1 MFSER
6 KSSFSALLFVLLI
19 LSVTILLQGCGKP
32 IKSSC
37 GTSFPMQIT
46 DDLGRTVTIEEAPRR
61 IVSLAPA
68 ITESLFAL
76 GLADKVVGVTN
87 YCDYPA
93 EAATKPKIGG
103 FSTPNVELVV
113 VAEPDLV
120 LASTINANY
129 VPQLENAG
137 LTVVT
142 VESLNLEEVLDNIRL
157 IGRVSGAAEAAD
169 SLTADMRQRIDSITA
184 KLSGLAEEQKP
195 AVYFEIWPDPLT
207 TGGSKSFV
215 NSLITTAG
223 GRNIAGDVARDWVN
237 LSPEMVLARNPQV
250 AILCHH
256 GSSLQTVEEFKNRT
270 GWGQVSAIRNNRI
283 GLVSDENTVVRT
295 GPRVIEG
302 FEFIAKL
309 VHPDLIK

>member
-1 MFSER
+1 MFRER
-6 KSSFSALLFVLLI
+6 KSSFSALLFVSLI
-19 LSVTILLQGCGKP
+19 LSVTILLQGCGQP
-32 IKSSC
+32 IKSSSV
-37 GTSFPMQIT
+37 TSFPMQIT

-113 VAEPDLV
+113 AAGPDLV

-184 KLSGLAEEQKP
+184 QLSGLAEEQKP

-237 LSPEMVLARNPQV
+237 LSPEMVLARDPQV

>member
-46 DDLGRTVTIEEAPRR
+46 DDLGRTVTIKEAPRR

-93 EAATKPKIGG
+93 DAATKPKIGG

-113 VAEPDLV
+113 VAGPDLV

-137 LTVVT
+137 LTVVA
-142 VESLNLEEVLDNIRL
+142 VESLNLAEVLDNIRL

-169 SLTADMRQRIDSITA
+169 SLTADMQQRIDSITA
-184 KLSGLAEEQKP
+184 KLSGLADEQKP

-207 TGGSKSFV
+207 TGGAKSFV

-223 GRNIAGDVARDWVN
+223 GRNIAGDVAQDWVN
-237 LSPEMVLARNPQV
+237 LSPEMVLARDPQV

-256 GSSLQTVEEFKNRT
+256 GSSLQTVEEFKTRT

>member
-46 DDLGRTVTIEEAPRR
+46 DDLGRTVTIKEAPRR

-93 EAATKPKIGG
+93 DAATKPKIGG
-103 FSTPNVELVV
+103 FSTLNVELVV

-137 LTVVT
+137 LTVVA
-142 VESLNLEEVLDNIRL
+142 VESLNLAEVLDNIRL

-169 SLTADMRQRIDSITA
+169 SLTADMQQRIDSITA
-184 KLSGLAEEQKP
+184 KLSGLADEQKP

-207 TGGSKSFV
+207 TGGAKSFV

-223 GRNIAGDVARDWVN
+223 GRNIAGDVAQDWVN
-237 LSPEMVLARNPQV
+237 LSPEMVLARDPQV

-256 GSSLQTVEEFKNRT
+256 GSSLQTVEEFKTRT